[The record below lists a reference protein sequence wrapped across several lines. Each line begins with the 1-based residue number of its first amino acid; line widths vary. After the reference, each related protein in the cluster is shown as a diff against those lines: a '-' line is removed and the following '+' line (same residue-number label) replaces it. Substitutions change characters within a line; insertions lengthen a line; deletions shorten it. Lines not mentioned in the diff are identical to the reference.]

1 MALLQNPPNMVRI
14 RLSRLG
20 TNKRPF
26 YRIVVAA
33 KEKPRDGNF
42 IEVLGTFDP
51 KLKDQHFKIQKEP
64 YAYWISKGAQP
75 SKIVEDLVKRS

>member
-42 IEVLGTFDP
+42 IGLFATFVP
-51 KLKDQHFKIQKEP
+51 KLTDKSLKFEKERD
-64 YAYWISKGAQP
+64 AYWISKGAQP